1 MSSAPSPCDRQ
12 QVLGMPVDV
21 CPDVLAAAVELHR
34 NGGGQLAPHAEMTMT
49 GRPQSW
55 ASDSSRTC

>member
-34 NGGGQLAPHAEMTMT
+34 NGGGQLVTADRFTQPGTNFSVGLKLEL
-49 GRPQSW
+49 
-55 ASDSSRTC
+55 